1 MQLFFDICCMF
12 FPLSSRTKKV
22 NMVSKEVDEQPCR
35 EEMSPQLDLTLA
47 VKELHALSSK
57 DLGELIRDAEDGIVK
72 YVKQDG
78 SSLEI
83 SVEILARHLVKY
95 IMEHLI
101 PSKVNE
107 ENFKHMLSGLRL
119 LHTLCD
125 IACHHSTL
133 AQVLVE
139 DTSVQDEILN
149 SIFRIIDFLSQSG
162 EKISG
167 SSRMVLLYSALLS
180 SSMYLLKALISSE
193 WQDITNDLLA
203 HSKVDEFTTTAFIA
217 LCVVINSLQAKLP
230 DQHIDSRMRSNAN
243 DVYCLYHLCESSLQ
257 FLQSACKQM
266 VFRERLVKNKDLCGE
281 GVVLQ
286 LVQST
291 LKLSQCEDRYLTNVV
306 YWLKSKALSIMLL
319 LCEAESTSFFEMASS
334 TTQSKELVKT
344 TIFETEVLTRVFL
357 QPQKEFLSTWCS
369 NDHEPIE
376 EENVMDFDSIS
387 AAGQVLGLI
396 SKSHVQHSTWNN
408 SQGSPTPYA
417 YQRTSLLVKI
427 LADLSEEENAR
438 FVSDFLECLQ
448 TEASKLPG
456 GAAERTAA
464 ASRNLFYLLNH
475 AESLTPAYLNAQDV
489 LVLRWFVSQ
498 LEQPLAAKESDIHRA
513 MEVHNRARCPSPT
526 HQSLSPI
533 VDDRSGNDDESV
545 PVTMA
550 RVQVDYLACNENGEN
565 QLSEDTTQL
574 WLSNRRGKLVRAAAK
589 AARVHYDE
597 DNALPEKETGSGPDP
612 NSPDDLLDEDYDPS
626 PSTSQLTHRK
636 HRRRSVSRTKDTV
649 VIPEKCFKFK
659 VGQHVILTDDKG
671 EEVAKGTIHLV
682 KGVWSGKDLEESSS
696 CVVDVEEL
704 KVPANKQPPHP
715 TDAGTAFSEA
725 RPCEIRMLWKSSE
738 LVLIQQQLP

>member
-1 MQLFFDICCMF
+1 MNHQRLSTRPTKRPPPASSRFQGS
-12 FPLSSRTKKV
+12 SSRTKKV

-35 EEMSPQLDLTLA
+35 EMSPQLDLTLA

-57 DLGELIRDAEDGIVK
+57 DLGELIGDAENGIVK

-83 SVEILARHLVKY
+83 NVEILARHLVKY
-95 IMEHLI
+95 IMEHLA

-107 ENFKHMLSGLRL
+107 EHFKHMLSGLRL

-133 AQVLVE
+133 ARVVVE

-149 SIFRIIDFLSQSG
+149 SIFRMIDFLSQSG

-193 WQDITNDLLA
+193 WQDITNVLLA
-203 HSKVDEFTTTAFIA
+203 HSKVDEFTTTAFTA
-217 LCVVINSLQAKLP
+217 LCVVINSLQSKLP

-291 LKLSQCEDRYLTNVV
+291 LKLAQCEDRYLTNVV
-306 YWLKSKALSIMLL
+306 YWLKSKVLSIMLL
-319 LCEAESTSFFEMASS
+319 LCEAESTSFLEMASS

-344 TIFETEVLTRVFL
+344 TIFEVLQVLKMMFAGDLEDHPRGHLQLNAMRLAEIFSGDSRFRTYIILHFTEVLTSVFL
-357 QPQKEFLSTWCS
+357 QPQREFLSTWCS
-369 NDHEPIE
+369 NEHEPIE

-438 FVSDFLECLQ
+438 FVKDFLECLQ

-526 HQSLSPI
+526 HQSPSPN

-550 RVQVDYLACNENGEN
+550 IVQVDYLACNENGEN

-574 WLSNRRGKLVRAAAK
+574 W
-589 AARVHYDE
+589 
-597 DNALPEKETGSGPDP
+597 
-612 NSPDDLLDEDYDPS
+612 
-626 PSTSQLTHRK
+626 
-636 HRRRSVSRTKDTV
+636 
-649 VIPEKCFKFK
+649 
-659 VGQHVILTDDKG
+659 
-671 EEVAKGTIHLV
+671 
-682 KGVWSGKDLEESSS
+682 
-696 CVVDVEEL
+696 
-704 KVPANKQPPHP
+704 
-715 TDAGTAFSEA
+715 
-725 RPCEIRMLWKSSE
+725 
-738 LVLIQQQLP
+738 

>member
-1 MQLFFDICCMF
+1 MF

-57 DLGELIRDAEDGIVK
+57 DLGELIRDAENGIVK

-78 SSLEI
+78 SSIEI
-83 SVEILARHLVKY
+83 NVEILARHLVKC
-95 IMEHLI
+95 IMEHLA

-107 ENFKHMLSGLRL
+107 EHFKHMLSGLRL

-133 AQVLVE
+133 ALVLVE
-139 DTSVQDEILN
+139 DTGVQDEILN

-193 WQDITNDLLA
+193 WQDITNVLLA
-203 HSKVDEFTTTAFIA
+203 HSKVDEFTTTAFTA

-344 TIFETEVLTRVFL
+344 TIFEVDFL
-357 QPQKEFLSTWCS
+357 NKLKLIFLSIFS
-369 NDHEPIE
+369 
-376 EENVMDFDSIS
+376 
-387 AAGQVLGLI
+387 G
-396 SKSHVQHSTWNN
+396 HSTNVYKFFR
-408 SQGSPTPYA
+408 SF
-417 YQRTSLLVKI
+417 K
-427 LADLSEEENAR
+427 
-438 FVSDFLECLQ
+438 CL
-448 TEASKLPG
+448 
-456 GAAERTAA
+456 R
-464 ASRNLFYLLNH
+464 
-475 AESLTPAYLNAQDV
+475 
-489 LVLRWFVSQ
+489 
-498 LEQPLAAKESDIHRA
+498 
-513 MEVHNRARCPSPT
+513 
-526 HQSLSPI
+526 
-533 VDDRSGNDDESV
+533 
-545 PVTMA
+545 
-550 RVQVDYLACNENGEN
+550 
-565 QLSEDTTQL
+565 
-574 WLSNRRGKLVRAAAK
+574 
-589 AARVHYDE
+589 
-597 DNALPEKETGSGPDP
+597 
-612 NSPDDLLDEDYDPS
+612 
-626 PSTSQLTHRK
+626 
-636 HRRRSVSRTKDTV
+636 
-649 VIPEKCFKFK
+649 
-659 VGQHVILTDDKG
+659 
-671 EEVAKGTIHLV
+671 
-682 KGVWSGKDLEESSS
+682 
-696 CVVDVEEL
+696 
-704 KVPANKQPPHP
+704 
-715 TDAGTAFSEA
+715 
-725 RPCEIRMLWKSSE
+725 
-738 LVLIQQQLP
+738 